1 MTNYINLNF
10 VDPKNTKQILNTILK
25 LQKQK
30 TKLDKSYL
38 NDYSF
43 DIFKIKLNNI
53 LSKIY

>member
-1 MTNYINLNF
+1 MNF
-10 VDPKNTKQILNTILK
+10 VNPKNKKQILNTILK

-43 DIFKIKLNNI
+43 DVFKIKLNNI
-53 LSKIY
+53 FSKIY